1 MRLICVT
8 GMPGCGKEEFAKV
21 AEENGIKVIRM
32 GDVVR
37 AEAEKRGLEF
47 SDGNVGGL
55 ANSER
60 HDLGY
65 DIWAERTLPLLSG
78 DVVIVEGI
86 RCPQEIEV
94 FRNKVGQAELEIVA
108 IHSSP
113 ATRRKRLMQR
123 ARRDD
128 VISDEEFA
136 ERDRRELDWGIC
148 SVIAVADHM
157 IVNEGTLEDLRKKT
171 LEFLR
176 ATELIKDQ

>member
-1 MRLICVT
+1 MKLICVT

-37 AEAEKRGLEF
+37 AEAEKRKLEF
-47 SDGNVGGL
+47 SDGTVGGL
-55 ANSER
+55 ANYER
-60 HDLGY
+60 LNQGY
-65 DIWAERTLPLLSG
+65 GIWAQRTVPLLSG

-86 RCPQEIEV
+86 RCPEEIEV
-94 FRNKVGQAELEIVA
+94 FRMETGQTELEIVA

-113 ATRRKRLMQR
+113 GTRRKRLIQR
-123 ARRDD
+123 ARKDD
-128 VISDEEFA
+128 VISEDEFA
-136 ERDRRELDWGIC
+136 ERDRRELRWGIC

-157 IVNEGTLEDLRKKT
+157 IVNEGTLDDLRSKA

-176 ATELIKDQ
+176 VQGLIKD

>member
-8 GMPGCGKEEFAKV
+8 GMPGSGKEEFAKV

-37 AEAEKRGLEF
+37 AEAEKRRLEF

-60 HDLGY
+60 HSLGY
-65 DIWAERTLPLLSG
+65 GIWAQRTLPLLSG
-78 DVVIVEGI
+78 DVEVVEGI

-94 FRNKVGQAELEIVA
+94 FRNLVGQGELDIVA

-128 VISDEEFA
+128 VMSEQEFA
-136 ERDRRELDWGIC
+136 ERDKRELNWGIC

-157 IVNEGTLEDLRKKT
+157 IVNEGTLDELRSKS
-171 LEFLR
+171 LELLKDQG
-176 ATELIKDQ
+176 LIKE